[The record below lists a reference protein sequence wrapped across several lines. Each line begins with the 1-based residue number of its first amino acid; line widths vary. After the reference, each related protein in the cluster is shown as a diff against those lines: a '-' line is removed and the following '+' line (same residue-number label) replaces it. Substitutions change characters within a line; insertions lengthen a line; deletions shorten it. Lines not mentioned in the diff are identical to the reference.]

1 MVDSASS
8 PEEFTKV
15 RVSMSSYS
23 LKRFAMV
30 AVFGT
35 VLLMALEQEAAAQT
49 VLLAQ
54 SSGAKTAIG
63 YGLVL
68 LCLILGLL
76 VVLRPSKRKLKEKQ
90 KQQPAARK

>member
-1 MVDSASS
+1 MVGRASS

-15 RVSMSSYS
+15 RVSMSCYS
-23 LKRFAMV
+23 LKRCSLV
-30 AVFGT
+30 AVLGLL
-35 VLLMALEQEAAAQT
+35 VLTALEREASAQT

-68 LCLILGLL
+68 LCLLLGLL
-76 VVLRPSKRKLKEKQ
+76 VVLRPSKRKLKEKA
-90 KQQPAARK
+90 KQPARK